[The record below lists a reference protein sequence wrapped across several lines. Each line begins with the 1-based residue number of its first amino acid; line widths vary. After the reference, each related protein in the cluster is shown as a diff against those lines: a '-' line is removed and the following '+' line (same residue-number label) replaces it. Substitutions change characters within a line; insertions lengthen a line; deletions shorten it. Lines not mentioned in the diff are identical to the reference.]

1 VATVAILDLQLKP
14 ESVDTAHE
22 LIHAT
27 LSQTRAF
34 PGCLGATVLVD
45 TENPAHVVVYES
57 WESIERD
64 EAYREWRKT
73 PEGASRL
80 GTILASALKL
90 TKYTI
95 AEGV

>member
-1 VATVAILDLQLKP
+1 VATIAILDLQLKA

-22 LIHAT
+22 VIHAT
-27 LSQTRAF
+27 LGQTRAF

-45 TENPAHVVVYES
+45 TDNPAHVVVYES

-80 GTILASALKL
+80 GAILASAPQL
-90 TKYTI
+90 TKYTV
-95 AEGV
+95 ADGV